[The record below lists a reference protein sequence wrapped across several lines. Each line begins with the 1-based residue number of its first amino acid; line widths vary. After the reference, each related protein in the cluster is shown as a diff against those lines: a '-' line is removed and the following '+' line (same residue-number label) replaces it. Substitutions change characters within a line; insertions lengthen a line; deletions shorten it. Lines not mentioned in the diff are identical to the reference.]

1 MRKSII
7 KVYSYL
13 KVLEELKL
21 KINTAQHR
29 AVLSVNKELVLLY
42 WDIGKTILKQEE
54 NQGWGAKIIDRL
66 SNDLEKSFPNMK
78 GFSLRNLKY
87 MKRFASVYPNKT
99 IVQQLAAQIPWFH
112 NCVLLD
118 KVKEKKERIWYIG
131 KTIENNWSRNVLVHQ
146 IEKNLYKRQKNIN
159 KLTNFKN
166 TLPAFQSDLA
176 QQTIKDPYIF
186 DFLNI
191 TENIK
196 ELDLQKE
203 LLNHITKFLLEL
215 GSGFAFVGSQFHL
228 EVSEK
233 DFYIDLLFYHLNLR
247 CYVVVELKTG
257 EFKPEDVGQL
267 GFYLSAVDAQVKAKN
282 DKPTIGII
290 LCKSKDKVIVEYA
303 LKNMMNPVGV
313 AAYQLYRT
321 IPEEFRKRLP
331 SVKKIEKELG
341 ELQV

>member
-29 AVLSVNKELVLLY
+29 AILSVNKELVLLY

-66 SNDLEKSFPNMK
+66 SKDLEKSFPNMK

-87 MKRFASVYPNKT
+87 MKKFASVYPNKT

-146 IEKNLYKRQKNIN
+146 IEKNLYKRQKNTN

-228 EVSEK
+228 EVSNK

-267 GFYLSAVDAQVKAKN
+267 GFYLSAVDDQVKAKN

-313 AAYQLYRT
+313 AEYQLYRT